1 MYCGSNKTARLSQQ
15 LLSEAMFRLLA
26 EKPFSSISVS
36 ELCREA
42 EVSRQTFYS
51 LFESKENVV
60 TYTLMEHYCY
70 TPETEGGNTCGT
82 LRQMCVNYGEYV
94 RENASLLRLLVENDI
109 VYLLYDGLYDSLI
122 NCGCFLGGMT
132 PEVRAYA
139 ADFMAGGFTSIAR
152 TYIRA
157 DAGTDAALLDDL
169 IYSLFNGS
177 LFLEWGRSC

>member
-1 MYCGSNKTARLSQQ
+1 MYCGSNKTARSSQQ
-15 LLSEAMFRLLA
+15 QLSEAMFRLLGS
-26 EKPFSSISVS
+26 KPFSAISVS

-42 EVSRQTFYS
+42 AVSRQTFYS

-70 TPETEGGNTCGT
+70 IPETDDGSTCGN
-82 LRQMCVNYGEYV
+82 LRQMCANYGEYV
-94 RENASLLRLLVENDI
+94 RSNAQMLRVLVENDI
-109 VYLLYDGLYDSLI
+109 IYLLYDGLYDSLI
-122 NCGCFLGGMT
+122 QCGCFLGGMT

-152 TYIRA
+152 TYVRS
-157 DAGTDAALLDDL
+157 GGMTDAALLDDL
-169 IYSLFNGS
+169 IYSMFNGS